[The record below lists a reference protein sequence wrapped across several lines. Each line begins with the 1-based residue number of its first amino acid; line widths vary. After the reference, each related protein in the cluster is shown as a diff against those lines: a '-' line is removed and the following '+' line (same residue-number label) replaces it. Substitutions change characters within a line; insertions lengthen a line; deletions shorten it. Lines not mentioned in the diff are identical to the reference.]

1 MRLVIRSVYN
11 NNSVLVDLGARKQAI
26 ISGKGIGY
34 HKRPGDTI
42 LATDADSIL
51 YLEDDRIKKH
61 FATLLKDVPIDIV
74 VTAFKAID
82 MAKHTYHYSVLNYIY
97 VTLTDHI
104 FQMYKH
110 LMNGSYQASLVPDIH
125 ERYPTEYA
133 IAKAVLTM
141 VNENLNVHFPNT
153 EVKNITLHFINAKGV
168 DPESGPKDTL
178 NVRVNQIVNQTFK
191 TYGIKR
197 NLANQNYF
205 DRLMIH
211 LQYLV
216 ERVQNNAL
224 DDHALNTN
232 IEADF
237 HRLYPKSYEISGKIC
252 DQLEEKLQIRLNENE
267 RVYFIIHIQ
276 RLIQENANPMA

>member
-11 NNSVLVDLGARKQAI
+11 NNSVLVEIGEKKQAI
-26 ISGKGIGY
+26 ISGKGIGFR
-34 HKRPGDTI
+34 KRPGDTI
-42 LATDADSIL
+42 SATSANNIL

-110 LMNGSYQASLVPDIH
+110 LMNGKYQPSMVPDIH

-133 IAKAVLTM
+133 IGKAVLRM
-141 VNENLNVHFPNT
+141 INQNLNVHFPDA
-153 EVKNITLHFINAKGV
+153 EIKNIALHFINAKGV
-168 DPESGPKDTL
+168 DPEQVPTDNLSSS
-178 NVRVNQIVNQTFK
+178 VNRIVKQVFEA
-191 TYGIKR
+191 YDIKR
-197 NLANQNYF
+197 NLTNQNYF

-216 ERVQNNAL
+216 ERVQTKSL
-224 DDHALNTN
+224 DDHTLNRN
-232 IEADF
+232 IEQDF
-237 HRLYPKSYEISGKIC
+237 RRLYPKSYEISGKIC
-252 DQLEEKLQIRLNENE
+252 DQLESSLRISLNENE

-276 RLIQENANPMA
+276 RLIQENENTNA